1 MKIVVNR
8 SKGSGC
14 GYKLSSEACDM
25 LGVVEPYSFYAY
37 EDRTLQKLIDTIE
50 FLQER
55 ANGEGADLRVLSVP
69 DDLETKDELGRTV
82 RNWHLSERDGYE
94 VIRENHRYW

>member
-8 SKGSGC
+8 SKGEKE
-14 GYKLSSEACDM
+14 GYKLSKEACDM
-25 LGVVEPYSFYAY
+25 LGTDDPYAY
-37 EDRTLQKLIDTIE
+37 FLQEERTNLDLVRTVE

-55 ANGEGADLRVLSVP
+55 ANGEGADLRVLTVP
-69 DDLETKDELGRTV
+69 DDLETKDSMGRTV

-94 VIRENHRYW
+94 VVRENHRYW